1 MTLGEYI
8 RALVAFVDVAEP
20 LAGARLRAWVG
31 RRRARIS
38 LDDEAVEVMF
48 DPAGRLHV
56 YAPSSGAVDGA
67 GVTSRST
74 VMDLLAGRLEAT
86 DAILDGLIDVE
97 GEPAAVIAILAAI
110 EILIDVS
117 TRNPGLRA
125 LADAFVQETEPAGGR
140 AAAGP
145 APVGR
150 RTPWLPAALDPL
162 EVQLL
167 ADLGI
172 GST

>member
-8 RALVAFVDVAEP
+8 RGLVAYVDVTEP

-31 RRRARIS
+31 RGRARIS

-56 YAPSSGAVDGA
+56 DAPSSGPVDGA
-67 GVTSRST
+67 GATSRNT
-74 VMDLLAGRLEAT
+74 VLDLLAGRLEAN
-86 DAILDGLIDVE
+86 DAILDGLIEVD

-117 TRNPGLRA
+117 TRAPGLRA
-125 LADAFVQETEPAGGR
+125 LADAFVQETEPSST
-140 AAAGP
+140 GP
-145 APVGR
+145 VPVGR

-162 EVQLL
+162 EFQLL